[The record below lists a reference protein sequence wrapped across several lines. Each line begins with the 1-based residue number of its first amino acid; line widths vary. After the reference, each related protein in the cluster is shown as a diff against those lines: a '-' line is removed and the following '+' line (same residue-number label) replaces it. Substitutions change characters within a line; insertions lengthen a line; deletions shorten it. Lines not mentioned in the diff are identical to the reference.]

1 MIREPDRTATG
12 MAGPASSD
20 AGTHTRYHIV
30 KRGETLAMIAT
41 AYFGDPA
48 LAQAVFEAN
57 CDVLAAPDAVV
68 SGQTLRIP
76 QGFELNH

>member
-1 MIREPDRTATG
+1 MNRDPDGMATG
-12 MAGPASSD
+12 PVSID
-20 AGTHTRYHIV
+20 AGRHTRYHIV

-48 LAQAVFEAN
+48 LAQALFDAN
-57 CDVLAAPDAVV
+57 SDVLPAPDAVV

-76 QGFELNH
+76 HSVELDN

>member
-1 MIREPDRTATG
+1 MIREPHGTA
-12 MAGPASSD
+12 MGPAYID
-20 AGTHTRYHIV
+20 AGSTTRYHIV

-48 LAQAVFEAN
+48 LAQALFEAN
-57 CDVLAAPDAVV
+57 SDVLPAPDAVV

-76 QGFELNH
+76 YGVDREH

>member
-1 MIREPDRTATG
+1 MNRDPNGMATG
-12 MAGPASSD
+12 PVSIDG
-20 AGTHTRYHIV
+20 GCHTRYHIV

-48 LAQAVFEAN
+48 LAQCLFEAN
-57 CDVLAAPDAVV
+57 SDVLPAPDAVV

-76 QGFELNH
+76 HAVELDH

>member
-1 MIREPDRTATG
+1 MNRDLNGTATG
-12 MAGPASSD
+12 PVSID
-20 AGTHTRYHIV
+20 AGCHTRYHVV

-48 LAQAVFEAN
+48 LAGALFEAN
-57 CDVLAAPDAVV
+57 SDVLPAPDAVV

-76 QGFELNH
+76 RGVEVDR